1 GNEIIHGSY
10 DECSYNF
17 LLPYYKQEIE
27 APPSLFATGGR
38 FNRSGT
44 SYLYLSDTIET
55 CLAEV
60 HLPIGQNCSVGE
72 FRCAEQIEL
81 IDLTQF
87 KNDSEMENW
96 LKILM
101 QPVYTETKYIYNIT
115 RFLADIF
122 KSINGNG
129 MYFESVQAEGHNIV
143 CFNPFLFKLV
153 EYSEK
158 IFTATKIKYDYQQ
171 VEDAIREYSRNGEYK
186 YINSYNENENRR
198 NEEKID
204 YLYDWIEN
212 EKRK

>member
-1 GNEIIHGSY
+1 MKNNPDELFDEYRDYFSIKSLQTKIIDADTAYYRGRIGNEIIHGSY

-17 LLPYYKQEIE
+17 LIPYYKQEME

-87 KNDSEMENW
+87 KNDPEMENW
-96 LKILM
+96 LKILIIPIM
-101 QPVYTETKYIYNIT
+101 KMKTGEMRKRLIICMTGLKMRRENKIILISKSKAQRTQPV
-115 RFLADIF
+115 L
-122 KSINGNG
+122 
-129 MYFESVQAEGHNIV
+129 
-143 CFNPFLFKLV
+143 
-153 EYSEK
+153 
-158 IFTATKIKYDYQQ
+158 
-171 VEDAIREYSRNGEYK
+171 
-186 YINSYNENENRR
+186 
-198 NEEKID
+198 
-204 YLYDWIEN
+204 
-212 EKRK
+212 